1 MLILVKLGGVSNM
14 SKTMK
19 QLTMEFGVTRQA
31 IMRKMDD
38 KFRSKYVS
46 KVHSNGV
53 SKLTISDDG
62 YKLLKQHFLSSNR
75 VVSNESASYSNYVT
89 HDSVTDTAMELLE
102 KQLVEKD
109 KQIEKLQQSLGEA
122 HKLLSQQQQL
132 NLSTNRQNEKLLD
145 TSTNNTPSQDD
156 SPSQNDDTD
165 VLKPTESNSKWEET
179 KTLKKGLFGWLRR

>member
-38 KFRSKYVS
+38 NFRSKYVS
-46 KVHSNGV
+46 KIHSNGA
-53 SKLTISDDG
+53 SRLIISDDG
-62 YKLLKQHFLSSNR
+62 YKLLKQHFLNSNR
-75 VVSNESASYSNYVT
+75 AVSNENASYSNHVT

-109 KQIEKLQQSLGEA
+109 KQIEKLQQSLSEA

-145 TSTNNTPSQDD
+145 TTTNNTPSQDD
-156 SPSQNDDTD
+156 RPLQNDHTD
-165 VLKPTESNSKWEET
+165 VSESTKSNYKGVEN

>member
-1 MLILVKLGGVSNM
+1 MG
-14 SKTMK
+14 KTMK

-75 VVSNESASYSNYVT
+75 AVSNEGVSYRNYVT

-122 HKLLSQQQQL
+122 HKLLDQQQQL

-145 TSTNNTPSQDD
+145 TTTNNTPSQDD
-156 SPSQNDDTD
+156 RPLQNDDTD
-165 VLKPTESNSKWEET
+165 VLKPTEGNYKGVDT
-179 KTLKKGLFGWLRR
+179 KTPKRGLFGWLRR